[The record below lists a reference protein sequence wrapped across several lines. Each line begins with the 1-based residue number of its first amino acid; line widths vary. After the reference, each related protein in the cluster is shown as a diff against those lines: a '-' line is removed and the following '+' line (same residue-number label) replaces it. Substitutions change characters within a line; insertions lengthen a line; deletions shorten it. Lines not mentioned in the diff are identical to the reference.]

1 MGSPTKQKK
10 LVLKRKHRNGG
21 KVRKKAIAKGTTPR
35 FPVHVEDAPDCVL
48 PQPPRS
54 QPK

>member
-10 LVLKRKHRNGG
+10 LVTKRKHRSGG
-21 KVRKKAIAKGTTPR
+21 KNRKKDIAKGTTPR
-35 FPVHVEDAPDCVL
+35 FPVHIEDAPDCVL
-48 PQPPRS
+48 PQPPGT